1 MGTNKHFE
9 DLQIWQESR
18 RIVREIYKHTTKLK
32 DFGFNDQ
39 IQRAAISIM
48 NNIAEGYE
56 SGINSV
62 FKRYLFIAKG
72 SCGEVRSMLYI
83 AKDLLYIRTIEADAL
98 INDCRGLA
106 IAIHK
111 LADHLTKSK

>member
-1 MGTNKHFE
+1 MGIQKNFE

-18 RIVREIYKHTTKLK
+18 RIVVEIYKYTSSLK

-39 IQRAAISIM
+39 IQRAAVSIM

-56 SGINSV
+56 SGGDIV
-62 FKRYLFIAKG
+62 FKRYLLIAKG

-83 AKDLLYIRTIEADAL
+83 AKDLAYMNEHKAEEL
-98 INDCRGLA
+98 INDCKGLSF
-106 IAIHK
+106 AIHK
-111 LADHLTKSK
+111 FISYLKNTK